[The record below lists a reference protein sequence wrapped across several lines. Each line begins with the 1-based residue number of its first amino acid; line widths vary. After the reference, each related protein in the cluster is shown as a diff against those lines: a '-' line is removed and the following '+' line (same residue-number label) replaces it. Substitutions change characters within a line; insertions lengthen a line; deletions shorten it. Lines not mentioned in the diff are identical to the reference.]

1 MESVGK
7 KSKLEFRRRIQ
18 RLALL
23 AMVLPL
29 PAYHV
34 PGWAQGKN
42 YTSVEE
48 AFKDVKRAGSICPRE
63 DGTAP
68 NAGMPILGAGATP
81 DLGCAL
87 SPSEAAALQGG
98 SDTVLIDTRPAR
110 EFALFHIDN
119 SLNLTTSEL
128 LVKSF
133 LQNKSL
139 ILAGSG
145 KGERELYA
153 ACGELKRAGF
163 KRVKVLRGGL
173 SAWLAHQQPVIGR
186 MEAVETM
193 VRLTPAQLW
202 AETRFDAN
210 LVLLAPGMATLQKEL
225 PKAVLLREDSLDAL
239 KVIVEKR
246 YRDTKRK
253 PLTSV
258 VLVADSAMQDQS
270 IGPLI
275 QALKPVPILVYA
287 DSAEALRQFV
297 ASQETAW
304 RAQAH
309 GPKQP
314 KCGL

>member
-1 MESVGK
+1 M
-7 KSKLEFRRRIQ
+7 
-18 RLALL
+18 ALL
-23 AMVLPL
+23 LVE
-29 PAYHV
+29 YHL

-42 YTSVEE
+42 YTSVED
-48 AFKDVKRAGSICPRE
+48 AFKNVKRAGGICPRE
-63 DGTAP
+63 DGTPP
-68 NAGMPILGAGATP
+68 NAGMPPIPGAGATP

-87 SPSEAAALQGG
+87 SFPEAVALQGG

-110 EFALFHIDN
+110 EFSLSHIDN

-128 LVKSF
+128 RVKAF

-139 ILAGSG
+139 VLAGSG

-173 SAWLAHQQPVIGR
+173 PAWLAHQQPVIGR
-186 MEAVETM
+186 MGAVETM

-210 LVLLAPGMATLQKEL
+210 LILLAPSMATLQKEF
-225 PKAVLLREDSLDAL
+225 PKAVLLREDSADAL
-239 KVIVEKR
+239 KTIVEKR
-246 YRDTKRK
+246 YRDARGK
-253 PLTSV
+253 PLMSV
-258 VLVADSAMQDQS
+258 VLVADGTMQDQN

-275 QALKPVPILVYA
+275 QALKPIPILVYA

-297 ASQETAW
+297 VSQEAAW
-304 RAQAH
+304 KVQAH